1 MASFQQVEKKVRM
14 DFWDCI
20 KFQILTHCYL
30 QKIAVSESDLE
41 CLTFLANEGE
51 LELTEFCNR
60 VADAKIFSSPQT
72 VRNAVNKAER
82 KNLVVKD
89 GKTKK
94 RIMLN
99 PSLQVITQGN
109 ILLDY
114 KFVALASS

>member
-1 MASFQQVEKKVRM
+1 MATFNQVEKKVRINA
-14 DFWDCI
+14 WDCI

-41 CLTFLANEGE
+41 CLTYLASNKEV
-51 LELTEFCNR
+51 ELTEFCNQ

-72 VRNAVNKAER
+72 VRNAINKAER
-82 KNLVVKD
+82 KNLVIKD

-94 RIMLN
+94 RIMLH
-99 PSLQVITQGN
+99 PSLKVVVDGN

-114 KFVALASS
+114 KFVALAKA

>member
-1 MASFQQVEKKVRM
+1 MATFNQVEKKVRM
-14 DFWDCI
+14 GYWDCI

-60 VADAKIFSSPQT
+60 VADVKIFSSPQT

-82 KNLVVKD
+82 KNLVIKD

-94 RIMLN
+94 RIMLH
-99 PSLQVITQGN
+99 PDVKVITQGN

-114 KFVALASS
+114 KFVALATT

>member
-1 MASFQQVEKKVRM
+1 MATFNQVEKKARM
-14 DFWDCI
+14 EYWDCV

-30 QKIAVSESDLE
+30 QKITVSESDLE

-51 LELTEFCNR
+51 LELTEFCNK
-60 VADAKIFSSPQT
+60 VADVKIFSSPQT

-82 KNLVVKD
+82 KNLVIKD

-94 RIMLN
+94 RIMLH
-99 PSLQVITQGN
+99 PSIKVITSGN

-114 KFVALASS
+114 KFVALATS

>member
-1 MASFQQVEKKVRM
+1 MATFNQVEKKARM
-14 DFWDCI
+14 EYWDCI

-30 QKIAVSESDLE
+30 QKITVSDSDLE

-51 LELTEFCNR
+51 LELTEFCNK
-60 VADAKIFSSPQT
+60 VADVKIFSSPQT

-82 KNLVVKD
+82 KNLVIKD

-94 RIMLN
+94 RIMLH
-99 PSLQVITQGN
+99 PSIKVITSGN

-114 KFVALASS
+114 KFVALATS

>member
-1 MASFQQVEKKVRM
+1 MATFNQVEKKARM
-14 DFWDCI
+14 EFWDCI

-30 QKIAVSESDLE
+30 QKITVSDSDLE
-41 CLTFLANEGE
+41 CLTFLASEGE
-51 LELTEFCNR
+51 LELTEFCNK
-60 VADAKIFSSPQT
+60 VADVKIFSSPQT

-94 RIMLN
+94 RIMLH
-99 PSLQVITQGN
+99 PSVKVITEGN

-114 KFVALASS
+114 KFVAVATS

>member
-1 MASFQQVEKKVRM
+1 MATFNQVEKKVRM
-14 DFWDCI
+14 AHWDCI

-30 QKIAVSESDLE
+30 QKIAVSDSDLA
-41 CLTFLANEGE
+41 CLSMLALEGE
-51 LELTEFCNR
+51 QELTEFCNKC
-60 VADAKIFSSPQT
+60 ADAGIFSSPQT

-82 KNLVVKD
+82 KQLVIKD

-99 PSLQVITQGN
+99 PSIQMVTQGN

-114 KFVALASS
+114 KFVALAAS